1 MVMHINEAQHLLPTI
16 GDQLLHCGYFWYQH
30 LFYVVTIV
38 VIPPLLHIQAIQV
51 FSDQRGAVVASIDT
65 IRVYHRHYFKG

>member
-16 GDQLLHCGYFWYQH
+16 GDQLLHCCYLRYKH

-51 FSDQRGAVVASIDT
+51 FSDQ
-65 IRVYHRHYFKG
+65 